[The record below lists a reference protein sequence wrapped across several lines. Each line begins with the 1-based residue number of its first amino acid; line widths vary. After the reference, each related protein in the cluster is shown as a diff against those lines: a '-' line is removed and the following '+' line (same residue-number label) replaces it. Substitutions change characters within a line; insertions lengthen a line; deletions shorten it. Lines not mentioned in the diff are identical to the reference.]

1 MTSPFLPGMKAE
13 LNALVQ
19 EWGKNCSISRFVS
32 TLNAQGRL
40 SGNFVTQAAS
50 EKLWIQ
56 PTGGGSDVGDIGID
70 EQTTH
75 LAWQDFAGV
84 EMQAK
89 DRVLP
94 SGESYAYDVI
104 RVHRQESQ
112 LVTELKLVRR
122 D

>member
-1 MTSPFLPGMKAE
+1 MTSPFLPGMKSE
-13 LNALVQ
+13 INALIL

-32 TLNAQGRL
+32 TLNPQGRL
-40 SGNFVTQAAS
+40 SGSFVVQSPT

-56 PTGGGSDVGDIGID
+56 PVGGASDVVELGID

-75 LAWQDFAGV
+75 LSWQDFAGF
-84 EMQAK
+84 EMRAK

-94 SGESYAYDVI
+94 TGDAYEYDVI

-112 LVTELKLVRR
+112 LVTELKLVKR

>member
-1 MTSPFLPGMKAE
+1 MTSPYLPGMKSE
-13 LNALVQ
+13 INALIL
-19 EWGKNCSISRFVS
+19 EWGKNCAISRFVS

-40 SGNFVTQAAS
+40 SGSFVVQAPTQ
-50 EKLWIQ
+50 KLWIQ
-56 PTGGGSDVGDIGID
+56 PIGGTSDIAELGID

-75 LAWQDFAGV
+75 LAWEDYTGF
-84 EMQAK
+84 EMEAK

-104 RVHRQESQ
+104 RVHREESQ

>member
-1 MTSPFLPGMKAE
+1 MTSPFLPGMKSE
-13 LNALVQ
+13 INALIL

-40 SGNFVTQAAS
+40 SGSFVVQAATQ
-50 EKLWIQ
+50 KLWIQ
-56 PTGGGSDVGDIGID
+56 PIGGTSDVAELGID

-75 LAWQDFAGV
+75 LAWEDYTGF
-84 EMQAK
+84 EMEAK

-104 RVHRQESQ
+104 RVHREESQ